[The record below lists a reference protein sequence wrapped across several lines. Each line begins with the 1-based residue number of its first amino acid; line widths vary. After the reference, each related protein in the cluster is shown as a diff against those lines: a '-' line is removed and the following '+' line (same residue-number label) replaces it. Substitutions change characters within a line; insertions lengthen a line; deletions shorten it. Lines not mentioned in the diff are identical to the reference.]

1 MSDYWYMQHGEGEFE
16 RGRRPRFDHHVA
28 QHLQPG
34 FVDMTYYVQVGW
46 GESVHVRAL
55 RALVCV
61 MAVAGQ
67 PSLAL

>member
-46 GESVHVRAL
+46 GRVCMCAHCAL
-55 RALVCV
+55 SFV
-61 MAVAGQ
+61 
-67 PSLAL
+67 